1 MNTIMDMTHP
11 CLSLVGAHTRADS
24 QIARTSVSL
33 TYSSQGGLSLKR
45 SGSHTLPSSSD
56 HSGGTI
62 NIRPATSVYATYQ
75 RLSYKPWY
83 ALAEFVD
90 NSTASYLAHR
100 KQLHQALKITN
111 TKSPSCRIQIDYDH
125 AARRLTIFDTAY
137 GMELSDFTRAI
148 VLDQP
153 PEVRS
158 GRNEFGMGLKTAACW
173 FGLRWTVEST
183 QLGSP
188 TLYRAT
194 VDVRDLAET
203 RREQIRYTTRRISP
217 DEHWT
222 RVTID
227 DVQQL
232 IRGPQHERIREQLR
246 SIYRHDLRSGEIE
259 IWYQGQPLS
268 YEEPELLTEQT
279 PEGLKVWREDI
290 RLEVPWERKGKTL
303 AVTGWV
309 GIRKTMSRRDSG
321 FVLLRR
327 GRVVVGGP
335 EQGYRPDKIVG
346 TAQTHE
352 YGRIVGELH
361 LDEWPV
367 TQAKDAFDWNDGL
380 EDELI
385 DALAH
390 ACREVVRK
398 ARKHRLDRTPPE
410 PSTNEDMH
418 AAAEPIRHVLETPEF
433 QEFAK
438 NELKAPSAPTG
449 PDPSNSTSEEV
460 STPPNP
466 AVEKPTVAQADL
478 REQLVLPGV
487 VEQEPIE
494 YLLDMAPD
502 KWLLRLRW
510 QQSDPDQYWMS
521 LSQPRPADH
530 SEPVGAKIVEISLN
544 MAHPFL
550 APYLHSR
557 SSLDVLQRLVFSLA
571 LAETIVG
578 IQNIGGKVDPWMI
591 RTKMNEVL
599 KYAAQAEED

>member
-1 MNTIMDMTHP
+1 M
-11 CLSLVGAHTRADS
+11 
-24 QIARTSVSL
+24 
-33 TYSSQGGLSLKR
+33 KR
-45 SGSHTLPSSSD
+45 SGSYAKPGSSSNA
-56 HSGGTI
+56 GTI
-62 NIRPATSVYATYQ
+62 DIRPATSVYATYQ

-100 KQLHQALKITN
+100 KELRQARKARNATAPYC
-111 TKSPSCRIQIDYDH
+111 TIQIDYDQS
-125 AARRLTIFDTAY
+125 ARRLTILDTAY
-137 GMELSDFTRAI
+137 GMEIRDFTRAI

-188 TLYRAT
+188 NLYRAT
-194 VDVRDLAET
+194 VDVHDLAET
-203 RREQIRYTTRRISP
+203 RREHIGYVTQRVSP
-217 DEHWT
+217 NEHWT
-222 RVTID
+222 RITID
-227 DVQQL
+227 NVQQL

-246 SIYRHDLRSGEIE
+246 SIYRNDLRSGEIE

-268 YEEPELLTEQT
+268 YEDPELLTEQT
-279 PEGLKVWREDI
+279 PEGTKVWREAI
-290 RLEVPWERKGKTL
+290 SFEVPWERKGKTL
-303 AVTGWV
+303 SVSGWV

-327 GRVVVGGP
+327 GRVIVGGP

-361 LDEWPV
+361 LDDWPV

-380 EDELI
+380 EDVLI
-385 DALAH
+385 DALAD

-410 PSTNEDMH
+410 PSTTEDMNS
-418 AAAEPIRHVLETPEF
+418 AAEPIRQVLETPEF
-433 QEFAK
+433 KEFAK
-438 NELKAPSAPTG
+438 NELKTPSTQTSPG
-449 PDPSNSTSEEV
+449 PSHVVN
-460 STPPNP
+460 
-466 AVEKPTVAQADL
+466 KPT
-478 REQLVLPGV
+478 LPTARATAPLTTIQEETVPSRV
-487 VEQEPIE
+487 VEQEPID
-494 YLLDMAPD
+494 YILDMAPE

-510 QQSDPDQYWMS
+510 QQSHPDQYWMS
-521 LSQPRPADH
+521 LTQPRPADY
-530 SEPVGAKIVEISLN
+530 SEPPGAKVVEIFLN

-571 LAETIVG
+571 LSETIVG
-578 IQNIGGKVDPWMI
+578 TQNLGGKVDPWMI

>member
-1 MNTIMDMTHP
+1 M
-11 CLSLVGAHTRADS
+11 
-24 QIARTSVSL
+24 
-33 TYSSQGGLSLKR
+33 
-45 SGSHTLPSSSD
+45 
-56 HSGGTI
+56 
-62 NIRPATSVYATYQ
+62 YATYQ

-100 KQLHQALKITN
+100 TELRAARKPGSSGPYCKV
-111 TKSPSCRIQIDYDH
+111 QIDYDH
-125 AARRLTIFDTAY
+125 TARRLTIFDTAF
-137 GMELSDFTRAI
+137 GMELQDFIRAI

-173 FGLRWTVEST
+173 FGSRWTVEST
-183 QLGSP
+183 QLRSP
-188 TLYRAT
+188 NVYRAT
-194 VDVRDLAET
+194 VDVRDLAQT
-203 RREQIRYTTRRISP
+203 RREQIDYVTRRISP

-222 RVTID
+222 LVTID

-246 SIYRHDLRSGEIE
+246 SIYRHDLRTGEIE
-259 IWYQGQPLS
+259 IWYQGQLLS

-279 PEGLKVWREDI
+279 SEGLRTWREEI
-290 RLEVPWERKGKTL
+290 SLEIPWERKGKSL

-327 GRVVVGGP
+327 GRVIVGGP

-361 LDEWPV
+361 LNDWPV
-367 TQAKDAFDWNDGL
+367 TQAKDAFAWNDGL

-385 DALAH
+385 DALAV
-390 ACREVVRK
+390 ACRDVVRK
-398 ARKHRLDRTPPE
+398 ARNYRLDRSSPA
-410 PSTNEDMH
+410 PSTNEDMN

-433 QEFAK
+433 KEFAK
-438 NELKAPSAPTG
+438 AELKTPSPQVPPDQETVPANADPTPDAPPTPDLNAPLVV
-449 PDPSNSTSEEV
+449 DMDVKE
-460 STPPNP
+460 NP
-466 AVEKPTVAQADL
+466 LAS
-478 REQLVLPGV
+478 GV

-494 YLLDMAPD
+494 YILDMTTE

-510 QQSDPDQYWMS
+510 QQSDPEQYWMS
-521 LSQPRPADH
+521 LTQPRVADYT
-530 SEPVGAKIVEISLN
+530 EPVGAKVVEILLN

-571 LAETIVG
+571 LAETIVRT
-578 IQNIGGKVDPWMI
+578 QNLGSKIDPGMI
-591 RTKMNEVL
+591 RAKMNDVL
-599 KYAAQAEED
+599 KYAAQAEEG